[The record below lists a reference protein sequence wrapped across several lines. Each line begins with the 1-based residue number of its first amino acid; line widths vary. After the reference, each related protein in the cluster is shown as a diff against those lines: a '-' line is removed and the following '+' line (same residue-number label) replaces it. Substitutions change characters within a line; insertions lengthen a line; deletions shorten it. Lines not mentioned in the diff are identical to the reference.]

1 MRPKPGR
8 ARSTSGPTASISV
21 DEDIHFLFKQ
31 GRRAISVPLT
41 LVMRD
46 FSRSLA
52 DTPNRKSDRIQAR
65 TAQIPRLI
73 VRPLG
78 QSWPRGTYVGCS
90 AAVDQG
96 HKRHRRSQ
104 TRDQLEPWRSV
115 KTVGSAYVGSNPT
128 PATTCENGPLTAET
142 RPGGRFLRVTPCIR
156 VFHCGSMRCGVH
168 GRIADGVWAV
178 RTVGAHRRLF
188 HGRPRTGRVG
198 VFRLDMRRR
207 VGRASLCP
215 PGGPGGSPGV
225 GGKGRCA

>member
-1 MRPKPGR
+1 M
-8 ARSTSGPTASISV
+8 
-21 DEDIHFLFKQ
+21 
-31 GRRAISVPLT
+31 
-41 LVMRD
+41 
-46 FSRSLA
+46 
-52 DTPNRKSDRIQAR
+52 
-65 TAQIPRLI
+65 
-73 VRPLG
+73 VRG
-78 QSWPRGTYVGCS
+78 G
-90 AAVDQG
+90 AVC
-96 HKRHRRSQ
+96 
-104 TRDQLEPWRSV
+104 

-188 HGRPRTGRVG
+188 RGRPRTGRVG

-215 PGGPGGSPGV
+215 PGGPVVPLGWAGKAGALDGQGGGPGELD
-225 GGKGRCA
+225 GGLGRAAVCRCSTASWWRSRRISAVLPRRRTPGQPQPRGYLDGEKEHEAQAHETRSSMTGMPHCKSAAP